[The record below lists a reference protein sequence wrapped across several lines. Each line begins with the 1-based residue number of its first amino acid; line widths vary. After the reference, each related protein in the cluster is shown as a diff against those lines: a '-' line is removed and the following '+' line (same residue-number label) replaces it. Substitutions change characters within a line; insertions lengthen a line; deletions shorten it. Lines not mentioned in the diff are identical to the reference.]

1 MKRRSL
7 LGVLGWVAVASATTV
22 TTTWA
27 ITLLGQGLSQQVVSP
42 MSHAQITQALARAT
56 TAGEPGGPVS
66 PTEGAGGV
74 SRAFTTPG
82 GSVVGNCAAGQAS
95 LLAWSPEQGYATDDV
110 SEGPGPYASLEFE
123 SESDKITVRI
133 TCVRGAP
140 SMTFKGDG
148 DRHGD

>member
-7 LGVLGWVAVASATTV
+7 AAVLGWVAVACATTA

-27 ITLLGQGLSQQVVSP
+27 IALLGQGLSRQVVSP
-42 MSHAQITQALARAT
+42 MSHAEITQALAAAT
-56 TAGEPGGPVS
+56 AAGETGGPPS
-66 PTEGAGGV
+66 PSEGAGGV

-82 GSVVGNCAAGQAS
+82 GSVVGTCVTGQAS
-95 LLAWSPEQGYATDDV
+95 LLAWSPAQGYATDDV

-123 SESDKITVRI
+123 SENDKITVRI

-140 SMTFKGDG
+140 TMTLKEDG
-148 DRHGD
+148 DRD